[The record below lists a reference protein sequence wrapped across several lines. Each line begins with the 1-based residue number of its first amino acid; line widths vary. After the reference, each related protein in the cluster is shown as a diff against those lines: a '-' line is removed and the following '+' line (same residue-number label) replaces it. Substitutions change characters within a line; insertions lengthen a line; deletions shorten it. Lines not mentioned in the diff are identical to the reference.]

1 MKSVVLCADDF
12 GLSAEIN
19 EGILQLL
26 ECQRLSAVSCMTC
39 LPYWNSSALTL
50 NTLRSRAAI
59 GLHFNLTESPRAV
72 SLGHL
77 MQQSL
82 TGRLDHQ
89 WVRDELQRQLD
100 DFENVLGCRPDFVD
114 GHQHVQVFPGI
125 RQVLIE
131 VLQTRYTDQQPWVR
145 RVAPHLT
152 GHDALVKALVLRL
165 MSTGFATQM
174 RRQQLPLTQAFAGL
188 YSLNPNADFA
198 SLLHGWINQL
208 PDGGLI
214 MCHPGAT
221 GKSVT
226 GLALTRQREL
236 AYLSGDSFL
245 SRLQQQAVNLT
256 ATPTLY

>member
-1 MKSVVLCADDF
+1 MKSLVLCADDF
-12 GLSAEIN
+12 GLAADIN

-26 ECQRLSAVSCMTC
+26 EQQRLSAVSCMTC
-39 LPYWNSSALTL
+39 LPHWNSSASVLHAFQAKT
-50 NTLRSRAAI
+50 AI
-59 GLHFNLTESPRAV
+59 GLHFNLTELPRALP
-72 SLGHL
+72 LGRL

-82 TGRLDHQ
+82 TGRLDHS

-114 GHQHVQVFPGI
+114 GHQHVQVFPGV

-131 VLQTRYTDQQPWVR
+131 VLQARYTGQQPWVR
-145 RVAPHLT
+145 RVAPGLT
-152 GHDALVKALVLRL
+152 GHDALFKALVLRL

-188 YSLNPNADFA
+188 YSLNPDADFA

-221 GKSVT
+221 GKSAT

-236 AYLSGDSFL
+236 TYLSSDSFL
-245 SRLQQQAVNLT
+245 SRLQQQAINLT
-256 ATPTLY
+256 STPALY